1 MVQQQYDNNNYT
13 HCIYNKHATYYCC
26 LANNAGRTLS
36 NRTICSLFVNYYECD
51 KSHVSYNTKNN
62 YGLRSILNDDNDED
76 RFLCVI
82 YHAIYHENWKRNRL
96 GSIN

>member
-51 KSHVSYNTKNN
+51 KSHVSLMYHI
-62 YGLRSILNDDNDED
+62 ILKIIMDYDQ
-76 RFLCVI
+76 F
-82 YHAIYHENWKRNRL
+82 
-96 GSIN
+96 